1 MSKKQPDIPL
11 WELEGFEGISRI
23 VAGRPLYHF
32 SSVHSFHF
40 GQREDELGD
49 PWTDVELVLEEL
61 ELPRARIGFRF
72 HHVGQVSLS
81 GFSQVTGLFPGD
93 GLGG

>member
-11 WELEGFEGISRI
+11 SELDGFEGISLI

-40 GQREDELGD
+40 GQREDDLGEL
-49 PWTDVELVLEEL
+49 WSDVELVLEEL
-61 ELPRARIGFRF
+61 EPPRRERP
-72 HHVGQVSLS
+72 SS
-81 GFSQVTGLFPGD
+81 GTRSPCMRLTGLPTRRD
-93 GLGG
+93 RLA